1 MKLIIVTII
10 FAGLLG
16 SACLA
21 EETPGLKDEKELIS
35 YSVGY
40 QIGRDFKQQEVAIN
54 PEAIV
59 KGIRDALSGAKPLMT
74 SEEQRASLV
83 NLQRK
88 VDEQQ
93 KEDADERNKE

>member
-1 MKLIIVTII
+1 MKFIVVTII

-40 QIGRDFKQQEVAIN
+40 QIGSDFKQQEVEIN
-54 PEAIV
+54 PEALV

-74 SEEQRASLV
+74 GEEQRASLA

-88 VDEQQ
+88 VDAQQ
-93 KEDADERNKE
+93 KEEAIEKKKD

>member
-1 MKLIIVTII
+1 MKLIGVTII
-10 FAGLLG
+10 FVGLLG
-16 SACLA
+16 SLCLA

-40 QIGRDFKQQEVAIN
+40 QIGSDFKQQEVAIN
-54 PEAIV
+54 PEALV

-74 SEEQRASLV
+74 SEEQRASLA

-88 VDEQQ
+88 VDAQQ
-93 KEDADERNKE
+93 KEDANEKNKE